1 MAQDEQYLSYEQV
14 LQELQVNRSQLN
26 QFIREGRLTEHV
38 MEGETKF
45 RLVEVR
51 DIKRNMEKSPTVMEE
66 ERAGEPATDLLEE
79 PDEPPS
85 KEPAT
90 ELLEEEEEGEGE
102 PAAERETRVLD
113 EGRPPGAAERDTEIL
128 EEEADDLALELPD
141 EDEASASATA
151 LETQLELERAA
162 AAKAKESSEED
173 FFDFTEALE
182 EDAIELEGPGAAEEA
197 PAAALEVEEEPEE
210 EEGIVTDVLEL
221 GAEEEVAEEDLLSE
235 IMDIEEEQATPGV
248 LTAESTEDITAEI
261 TTLEEPTYEDSDLGA
276 VLEVPE
282 DDLGPEFGAE
292 AEFAAPYA
300 EPIGAGE
307 SRLSGGF
314 VVLLVLTMVVMA
326 LALLFVVENGTRPEF
341 STGLTGWARSGP

>member
-1 MAQDEQYLSYEQV
+1 MAQDEQHLSYEQV

-26 QFIREGRLTEHV
+26 RFIREGRLTEHV

-45 RLVEVR
+45 RLAEVR

-66 ERAGEPATDLLEE
+66 ERAGEPATDLLEG

-102 PAAERETRVLD
+102 PAAEHETMVLD

-128 EEEADDLALELPD
+128 EEEEGDLALELPD

-182 EDAIELEGPGAAEEA
+182 EDAIELEGPEAVEEA
-197 PAAALEVEEEPEE
+197 PAAAPEVEEEPEE
-210 EEGIVTDVLEL
+210 EGIVTDILEL

-276 VLEVPE
+276 ALEVPE
-282 DDLGPEFGAE
+282 EDLGPEFGAE
-292 AEFAAPYA
+292 AEFAVPYA
-300 EPIGAGE
+300 EPIGVGE

-314 VVLLVLTMVVMA
+314 VVLLVLTMIVMA
-326 LALLFVVENGTRPEF
+326 VALLFVVENGSRPEF
-341 STGLTGWARSGP
+341 STGLTGWARTGP